1 VSRPKLLDLFCCAG
15 GASTGYDRAGFD
27 VYGIDIMSSP
37 RYPFPFFRG
46 DAIEALNL
54 LLKGQQIPFTGA
66 MSKTSDFLDRV
77 EWLGLDDFTAIAAS
91 PPCQAYS
98 ITRHTNDKE
107 HPDLVAPTRELLI
120 ETGKPYVIE
129 NVEGAPL
136 VDALLLCGSMFGLKA
151 IDVDGERLSLRR
163 HRLFESNIWLMSAG
177 GCVHDS
183 DQVAGVYG
191 GGRHRNISD
200 RDNPSRRGGYT
211 PLGSV
216 RNDLMGIDW
225 MNQWEL
231 TQAIPPAYTEFIGAQ
246 LLAAIEVAA

>member
-1 VSRPKLLDLFCCAG
+1 MTRPRLLDLYCCAG
-15 GASTGYDRAGFD
+15 GASMGYSRAGFD
-27 VYGIDIMSSP
+27 VYGVDKEPRP
-37 RYPFPFFRG
+37 RYPFPFFQG
-46 DAIEALNL
+46 DALVALRRL
-54 LLKGQQIPFTGA
+54 LLGEAIPFTHADG
-66 MSKTSDFLDRV
+66 TV
-77 EWLGLDDFTAIAAS
+77 EWLVLQDFAVIAAS

-98 ITRHTNDKE
+98 VTRHTNDKE
-107 HPDLVAPTRELLI
+107 HPDLVEPTRELLI

-151 IDVDGERLSLRR
+151 VDVDGERLSLRR
-163 HRLFESNIWLMSAG
+163 HRLFESNVWLMSAG

-191 GGRHRNISD
+191 GGRHRNVSD

-225 MNQWEL
+225 MTQWEL

-246 LLAAIEVAA
+246 LIEALELAA

>member
-1 VSRPKLLDLFCCAG
+1 M
-15 GASTGYDRAGFD
+15 GYSRAGFD
-27 VYGIDIMSSP
+27 VYGIDKDAHA
-37 RYPFPFFRG
+37 RYPFPFFQG
-46 DAIEALNL
+46 DALVALRRL
-54 LLKGQQIPFTGA
+54 LLGEAIPFTRPDG
-66 MSKTSDFLDRV
+66 TV
-77 EWLGLDDFTAIAAS
+77 EWLTLADFAVIAAS

-98 ITRHTNDKE
+98 VTRHTNDKD
-107 HPDLVAPTRELLI
+107 HPDLVEPTRALLI
-120 ETGKPYVIE
+120 ETGLPYVIE

-163 HRLFESNIWLMSAG
+163 HRLFESTVWLMSAG
-177 GCVHDS
+177 GCSHDG

-191 GGRHRNISD
+191 GGRHRNVSD